1 MAVEVGQGHFGLSV
15 PVCSVP
21 VPGTAIG
28 PAALSV
34 PPAVAAA
41 GLADLLLRLPEL
53 ADWLGRLRG
62 QRERRGLRWT
72 AAQLQ
77 PGAAPEPAAATT
89 AAGLATELSA
99 GKEEKRRDEGKKLR
113 TAQKRGKRTEGDEE
127 GKRECSKSSTREASR
142 VKAKQG
148 PSVCVSCKSVSP
160 LLVGSRSA

>member
-21 VPGTAIG
+21 VPGTATG

-34 PPAVAAA
+34 LPAAAAAAAA

-77 PGAAPEPAAATT
+77 PGVAPEPAAATT
-89 AAGLATELSA
+89 AAGQATELST
-99 GKEEKRRDEGKKLR
+99 GKEEKRRDGGKKLR
-113 TAQKRGKRTEGDEE
+113 TAQKRRKWTEGDEE
-127 GKRECSKSSTREASR
+127 GKRVFKKQHKRSKQSKS
-142 VKAKQG
+142 KAR
-148 PSVCVSCKSVSP
+148 SVCARK
-160 LLVGSRSA
+160 L